1 MIFNGSI
8 LFDLSFS
15 DWPER
20 EREKKKVPVMMCLA
34 SCLTVLNMLKIMLE
48 LFPDIDCEIFST
60 LHDDHLHGVQTVAI
74 HLFWS
79 GIQLQHGQHPPPAA
93 VKNVKL
99 QVYLK
104 GEWGALSHLD

>member
-20 EREKKKVPVMMCLA
+20 ERKKKVPVMMCLA

-48 LFPDIDCEIFST
+48 LFPDTDCEIFST

-79 GIQLQHGQHPPPAA
+79 
-93 VKNVKL
+93 
-99 QVYLK
+99 
-104 GEWGALSHLD
+104 